1 MQFLSAGLKNIVSK
15 TAGIPYA
22 LTFPFQGAILAFE
35 WILICFFLKKEQ
47 TSAMC
52 LFAIAF
58 FIHFVLFLARRH
70 AFFQKRNIQIST
82 ARKAL
87 PLLILALVL
96 ALLSQ
101 IVPFLIF

>member
-1 MQFLSAGLKNIVSK
+1 
-15 TAGIPYA
+15 
-22 LTFPFQGAILAFE
+22 
-35 WILICFFLKKEQ
+35 
-47 TSAMC
+47 MC

-58 FIHFVLFLARRH
+58 FIHSVLFLARRH
-70 AFFQKRNIQIST
+70 AFFQKRIIQIST

>member
-1 MQFLSAGLKNIVSK
+1 
-15 TAGIPYA
+15 
-22 LTFPFQGAILAFE
+22 
-35 WILICFFLKKEQ
+35 
-47 TSAMC
+47 MC

-58 FIHFVLFLARRH
+58 FIHSVLFLARRH

>member
-1 MQFLSAGLKNIVSK
+1 
-15 TAGIPYA
+15 
-22 LTFPFQGAILAFE
+22 
-35 WILICFFLKKEQ
+35 
-47 TSAMC
+47 MC

-101 IVPFLIF
+101 IVPFLIFKENTLLNQFTFFHGNYSVNRVFTTLVITG